1 MLRFNL
7 ARDTYH
13 QQQWLAGIE
22 QLRDDGLAATG
33 FEDSRADEEN
43 PQHDHT
49 FWDLSEGSESSQGRW
64 ARGPRLDGRGRDGD
78 AQFRHL
84 SGAETAPIGGDT
96 NEHLVPPDPNLFVT
110 YDGAF
115 GPPKPGN
122 AGGAGPGRGE
132 PGLEGQDRAD
142 LGPGGRGGAPGAP
155 VLRQQGREQRP
166 QAPAACGPCRAGAR
180 ARPSPLGEGHVG
192 RHVGVDVDEGGG
204 HAPFVGRRAETLTRE
219 RRRIGRRAG

>member
-1 MLRFNL
+1 MASGNLLADFRHNAAAEAQSRLQTSRIYGMTDDRGVKEMLRFNL

-33 FEDSRADEEN
+33 FEDSRPDEEN
-43 PQHDHT
+43 PEHDHT

-122 AGGAGPGRGE
+122 VGGA
-132 PGLEGQDRAD
+132 LAQ
-142 LGPGGRGGAPGAP
+142 GAENLASK
-155 VLRQQGREQRP
+155 VKD
-166 QAPAACGPCRAGAR
+166 A
-180 ARPSPLGEGHVG
+180 
-192 RHVGVDVDEGGG
+192 
-204 HAPFVGRRAETLTRE
+204 LT
-219 RRRIGRRAG
+219 